1 MLSNVNEILN
11 IIIHAEKQLRE
22 EKKPPRRRGRWRIL
36 GLFDG
41 DDLVLIV
48 HQFRDENTM
57 EKLPLNKNLIEV

>member
-22 EKKPPRRRGRWRIL
+22 EKKPPRRRGRWGIL